1 MSRNTNPTAALG
13 ELFVD
18 ATREVLEKGR
28 IKAQIVRL
36 EKVMNA
42 DRIRLKNVY
51 AEIGRM
57 YVENTLKKNSA
68 KLEYLYKSI
77 DHLNLRLER
86 AQARLDMLNE
96 AHSVDECTQ
105 AFRAELS
112 SKIKQAQD
120 SAAIA
125 ALNVKKKAQDAAS
138 SLGDA
143 AGSVKKKAAE
153 TVQNISQRAATVV
166 KADKKSDDF
175 FEDEDKDF
183 SALLAEL
190 DADETEADEE
200 AQEINSILSNLDS
213 MLKEV
218 EESTPETEADT
229 PHEDGESAESFDF

>member
-1 MSRNTNPTAALG
+1 MNKNTIPTTALG

-57 YVENTLKKNSA
+57 YVENTLKKNNA

-86 AQARLDMLNE
+86 ARDRLDMLNE

-105 AFRAELS
+105 AFRTELS

-120 SAAIA
+120 STAVAAYS
-125 ALNVKKKAQDAAS
+125 VKKKAQDAAA
-138 SLGDA
+138 SLGDTA
-143 AGSVKKKAAE
+143 INVKRKATEA
-153 TVQNISQRAATVV
+153 VQSLSKRTPDKAT
-166 KADKKSDDF
+166 DNYREDDG
-175 FEDEDKDF
+175 KDF
-183 SALLAEL
+183 SDLLAEL
-190 DADETEADEE
+190 DLDVTEPDEE
-200 AQEINSILSNLDS
+200 TQEINTILNNLDS
-213 MLKEV
+213 ILKEV
-218 EESTPETEADT
+218 DETTADT
-229 PHEDGESAESFDF
+229 QEAPAEEDGESAESFDF